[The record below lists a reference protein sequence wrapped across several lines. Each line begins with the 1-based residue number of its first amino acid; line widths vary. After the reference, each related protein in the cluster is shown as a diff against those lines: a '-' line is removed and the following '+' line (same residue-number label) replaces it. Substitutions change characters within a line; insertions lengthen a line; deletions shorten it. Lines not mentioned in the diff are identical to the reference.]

1 MLRATFSLTKQSKI
15 SSKDIKKFIIY
26 KKNLI
31 GSFFEKSTDKRTKLN
46 KKISVSNFE
55 RVKRANRIK
64 SNF

>member
-31 GSFFEKSTDKRTKLN
+31 GSFFEKFTDKRTKF